1 MKKVLLLTCLMAAT
15 VITYATDVWEGEHAV
30 TWESTLNI
38 EAAQF
43 ADIKT
48 GNKIVVEF
56 KDATGEAIELHSNGG
71 MLPGTRYEHFVYA
84 DQNSIEVFATPAMIA
99 SLKQYG
105 MEICGT
111 GFTATK
117 VWYGDGK
124 EGIDANTVWSGFFWM
139 DAWSTLEIAKASFDG
154 VDWSKYKAI
163 RFISEAGRTDYI
175 MNIRTTWDDG
185 GKIADQS
192 TMTKTNEYFELSLE
206 GIDMAAALAS
216 KDRLMIQC
224 NKEGGEPFNFT
235 QVQLIE
241 KEETTGV
248 NAATTITEKAT
259 GEKFDLLGRKIA
271 QPVKGT
277 LYIMDGKK
285 YIAK

>member
-30 TWESTLNI
+30 TWQSTLNI

-48 GNKIVVEF
+48 GDKIVVEF

-71 MLPGTRYEHFVYA
+71 MLPGTRYEHRVFPGQSSV
-84 DQNSIEVFATPAMIA
+84 EVFATPAMIA

-124 EGIDANTVWSGFFWM
+124 DGIDANTVWSGFFWM
-139 DAWSTLEIAKASFDG
+139 DEWSTLEIAKTCFDG

-163 RFISEAGRTDYI
+163 RFISEAGRTDYV
-175 MNIRTTWDDG
+175 MNILTTWGEG

-206 GIDMAAALAS
+206 GVDMATALAS
-216 KDRLMIQC
+216 TDRLMIQC
-224 NKEGGEPFNFT
+224 NKEAGEAFNFT

-241 KEETTGV
+241 KEEATGV

-271 QPVKGT
+271 QPVKST